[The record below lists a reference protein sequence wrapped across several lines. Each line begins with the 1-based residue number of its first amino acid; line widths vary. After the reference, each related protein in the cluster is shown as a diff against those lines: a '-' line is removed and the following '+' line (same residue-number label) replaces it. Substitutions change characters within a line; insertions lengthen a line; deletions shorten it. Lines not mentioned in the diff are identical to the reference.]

1 MFGKKKKQQAAEVN
15 TDFMREE
22 IKQRPVNKKRLLRRT
37 LTTAFLAVLFG
48 AIACTVFLMLEPVI
62 EKYVNPQ
69 KDAPVPVAFP
79 EEIPEDEMSPEEMIA
94 DDYEFQKAQT
104 SEAVSQAVSQLDISS
119 LDTRQIEKSISED
132 ILQQIRSEN
141 LSADGYRMQYE
152 ALSDLAD
159 EAFDSMVVVTGISS
173 DYDWTGDVYEN
184 TGKSSGA
191 IIADTED
198 KLLILTQGRKLVNVE
213 RIIIT
218 FANGDNVDAFVRAR
232 DTITGL
238 TVLCVNKSDLQP
250 ETEDAISIAVLGS
263 SAKTDLLGRPV
274 IALGAPTGTQGSVS
288 YGIVTNAL
296 VEVDVAD
303 SGYNLITTDIYGSAQ
318 ADGVLIDM
326 DGQIIG
332 WIDMRYNKI
341 DTVNLISAFGITE
354 IKTLIEHM
362 SNRRQLSCLGIHG
375 TTVPENV
382 HTEQGVPVG
391 VYVRRV
397 EIDSPAMVA
406 GVQSGDIITSFNG
419 NELTS
424 FRQLTSLYGETDE
437 GEDISLT
444 IMRQGIDGYTQAQ
457 LSAEADG
464 RLDLPDEDD

>member
-1 MFGKKKKQQAAEVN
+1 
-15 TDFMREE
+15 
-22 IKQRPVNKKRLLRRT
+22 
-37 LTTAFLAVLFG
+37 
-48 AIACTVFLMLEPVI
+48 
-62 EKYVNPQ
+62 
-69 KDAPVPVAFP
+69 
-79 EEIPEDEMSPEEMIA
+79 
-94 DDYEFQKAQT
+94 
-104 SEAVSQAVSQLDISS
+104 
-119 LDTRQIEKSISED
+119 
-132 ILQQIRSEN
+132 
-141 LSADGYRMQYE
+141 MQYE

-238 TVLCVNKSDLQP
+238 TVLCVNKIDLQP

-424 FRQLTSLYGETDE
+424 FQQLTSLYGETDE